1 MTGTRIG
8 YKRVSTVD
16 QNEARQLDGVDVDRL
31 FVDKA
36 SGKDRNRPQLAE
48 MLRFVRDGD
57 TVVVHSLDR
66 LGRNVDD
73 LRHIV
78 TDLTNRG
85 VRVEVITQGLIFTGD
100 DNPMNKMLLTML
112 GAVAEFELAMIRERQ
127 AEGIAVAK
135 AAGKYKGRKATL
147 DTEQAAGLRARHTA
161 GETVAA
167 LAREYGITR
176 QSVYNYLGRS
186 T

>member
-16 QNEARQLDGVDVDRL
+16 QNEARQLDGITVDRL

-78 TDLTNRG
+78 TDLTGRG
-85 VRVEVITQGLIFTGD
+85 VRVEVITKD
-100 DNPMNKMLLTML
+100 WCSP
-112 GAVAEFELAMIRERQ
+112 
-127 AEGIAVAK
+127 
-135 AAGKYKGRKATL
+135 AT
-147 DTEQAAGLRARHTA
+147 TTP
-161 GETVAA
+161 
-167 LAREYGITR
+167 
-176 QSVYNYLGRS
+176 
-186 T
+186 